1 MGFFLFFKWKYKRW
15 EEVYILELIEE
26 NKVKII
32 IKFMMLV
39 VKGIFIFLKI
49 IINGFIVVFVNVF

>member
-1 MGFFLFFKWKYKRW
+1 M
-15 EEVYILELIEE
+15 YILELIEE

-49 IINGFIVVFVNVF
+49 IINGFIVVFVKVF